1 MPEYYLTLRHSKN
14 PSEKREQS
22 NIRCTFYRRGGKFD
36 FQGIAVRADDFST
49 PCTGLYVQSENQ
61 AFPGII
67 AAIPF
72 VA

>member
-1 MPEYYLTLRHSKN
+1 LPEYYLTLRHSKN
-14 PSEKREQS
+14 LSEKGEQS
-22 NIRCTFYRRGGKFD
+22 SIRGTFHRRGGKFD
-36 FQGIAVRADDFST
+36 FQGTAVRADDFST
-49 PCTGLYVQSENQ
+49 PCPRLYVQSENQ

>member
-1 MPEYYLTLRHSKN
+1 LPEYYLTLRHSKN
-14 PSEKREQS
+14 SGEECEQS
-22 NIRCTFYRRGGKFD
+22 GIRCTFHRRGGKFD
-36 FQGIAVRADDFST
+36 FQGIAMRADDFST
-49 PCTGLYVQSENQ
+49 PCTGLYVQGENQ

>member
-14 PSEKREQS
+14 PSEECKQS
-22 NIRCTFYRRGGKFD
+22 SIRGTFYPWGGKFD

-49 PCTGLYVQSENQ
+49 PRTGLYVQSENQ
-61 AFPGII
+61 ALPGII

>member
-14 PSEKREQS
+14 PSEECEQS
-22 NIRCTFYRRGGKFD
+22 SIRGTFHRRSGKFD

-49 PCTGLYVQSENQ
+49 LGTGLYMQSEDQ

-67 AAIPF
+67 AAIPS

>member
-14 PSEKREQS
+14 PGEECEQS
-22 NIRCTFYRRGGKFD
+22 SIRCTFHRRGGKFD

-49 PCTGLYVQSENQ
+49 PRTGLYVQSENQ